1 MTDETEHDEQ
11 RAEIFER
18 VCDLV
23 EELESEGACG
33 CCAATVLL
41 GQANCADAIAS
52 LSPLGV
58 FRDTPSAQRSN
69 DSTLAQ
75 PQRKRCAALES
86 HRVLVPSS

>member
-1 MTDETEHDEQ
+1 
-11 RAEIFER
+11 

-33 CCAATVLL
+33 CCAATVVLMVAI

-58 FRDTPSAQRSN
+58 TTPSAQRSN

-75 PQRKRCAALES
+75 PERKRCAALES
-86 HRVLVPSS
+86 HRVLVPSC